1 MRTALRSHTPD
12 EPYATPP
19 AATYAAPRGAYGAA
33 RATAGVAAEVLA
45 TRHGQPRV
53 SLLVQ
58 PGRRHSCPQWWRTG
72 DRGGDQT
79 QLRHHVVL
87 ASSDQAEIAVPPSAP
102 LPHSRKRR
110 GLRGSCRRSRS
121 FCFWTPTRLLAAIPA
136 RRGLQVSAG
145 RPSPVSQ
152 IATSG
157 VLSAWARD
165 AWPGALAM
173 SHRCVTAAVVAR
185 LPYLTHV
192 LDRPTSQKGGWAQV
206 GRTAVLPPGDR
217 RPGREDGRLHRG
229 STLARRPAH
238 RRARAR
244 RGRTPRGGRRG
255 RRSTRRSCP
264 QRRRRG

>member
-87 ASSDQAEIAVPPSAP
+87 AGSDQAEIAVPPSAP

-121 FCFWTPTRLLAAIPA
+121 FCFGHPRDCSPRYPREEDCRSRLEG
-136 RRGLQVSAG
+136 RRRSRKSPRAG
-145 RPSPVSQ
+145 RSSTRGASRRERALVSKIRKAQ
-152 IATSG
+152 QAAPHRNRK
-157 VLSAWARD
+157 SAPR
-165 AWPGALAM
+165 LAD
-173 SHRCVTAAVVAR
+173 AR
-185 LPYLTHV
+185 L
-192 LDRPTSQKGGWAQV
+192 DRGA
-206 GRTAVLPPGDR
+206 
-217 RPGREDGRLHRG
+217 
-229 STLARRPAH
+229 ARSPMLSRC
-238 RRARAR
+238 
-244 RGRTPRGGRRG
+244 G
-255 RRSTRRSCP
+255 RSCWFL
-264 QRRRRG
+264 G